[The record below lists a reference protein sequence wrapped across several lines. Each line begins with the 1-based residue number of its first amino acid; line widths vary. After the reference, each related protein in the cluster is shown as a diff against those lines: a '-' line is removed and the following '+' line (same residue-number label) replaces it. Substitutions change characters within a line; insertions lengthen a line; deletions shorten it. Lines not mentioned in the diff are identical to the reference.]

1 MALDVGFV
9 GRQFAIFV
17 GLFGR
22 LDDRQ
27 HDVAALE
34 DFGIG
39 HHALFVI
46 GGVAG
51 RQAREDGVAESLL
64 LLDAQQGIRLV
75 YGVCHKEVSAARG
88 HEGGGDG
95 RDFLLIGQD
104 DLGKLSEINGY
115 FFQRIRSFLYRS
127 L

>member
-22 LDDRQ
+22 LNDRQ
-27 HDVAALE
+27 DDVAALE

-51 RQAREDGVAESLL
+51 RQVREDGVAESLL
-64 LLDAQQGIRLV
+64 LLDAQQGVGLV
-75 YGVCHKEVSAARG
+75 NGMGKEQVDAARG

-95 RDFLLIGQD
+95 RNLLLVGQD
-104 DLGKLSEINGY
+104 DLGELSEINGY